1 VSEIR
6 FPLGLSLVG
15 HAVCLALL
23 ITLLPAK
30 ISPPPVPPI
39 SGGIEVVFAPLPKP
53 DEPPAQTQALPPQ
66 VEIPPPQPEPP
77 LPEPAPPEPPLPEP
91 APPEPPLPEPAP
103 PEPPVAAAELP
114 QPPEPQPPPV
124 EPSPPAVDA
133 PAPASVAPPPPA
145 PRKLAVRPPTKPL
158 HPRPEKPQPSPAAL
172 PTQSPSAAVAPP
184 QTAYAPTPAPAPVL
198 SPEVSRNYLA
208 LLSAWLESHKRYPDA
223 ARQRGEEGRAVLRFT
238 VERGGRVVDFAV
250 ARSSGYPDLDTSIE
264 DMMRGAVLPSF
275 PASMTQPRIDVSVTI
290 RFSLAR

>member
-23 ITLLPAK
+23 IALWPTKTPPLPE
-30 ISPPPVPPI
+30 PPAP
-39 SGGIEVVFAPLPKP
+39 GGIEVVFAPLPKP
-53 DEPPAQTQALPPQ
+53 DEQPPQTETVPPQ

-77 LPEPAPPEPPLPEP
+77 LPET
-91 APPEPPLPEPAP
+91 AP
-103 PEPPVAAAELP
+103 PEPPVAVTELP

-124 EPSPPAVDA
+124 EPSPPAVEA
-133 PAPASVAPPPPA
+133 PAPATVPPPPPA
-145 PRKLAVRPPTKPL
+145 PRKLAVRPPAKPV
-158 HPRPEKPQPSPAAL
+158 HPRPEKPQLSSTALPSP
-172 PTQSPSAAVAPP
+172 SPSAAVAPP

-198 SPEVSRNYLA
+198 SPEVSRSYLA

-238 VERGGRVVDFAV
+238 VERGGRVIDFAV
-250 ARSSGYPDLDTSIE
+250 ARSSGYLDLDASIE

-275 PASMTQPRIDVSVTI
+275 PAGMTQPRIDVSVTI